1 MNSVARIVNMFCVIS
16 TGIFLCSGIY
26 CYACCGADV
35 ELHLS
40 YIFGVFL
47 IAFISSILYIPFLKE
62 DEFSKGK
69 LIALRILYFLI
80 RNILVLVVGYK
91 LDWFIFGNIKMLVGM
106 ELAVVAV
113 FSIVFLVEYLRS
125 LQEAKK
131 MNLQIANRQKE

>member
-1 MNSVARIVNMFCVIS
+1 MNSVARIVSMFCVIS

-26 CYACCGADV
+26 CYVCWGADV

-47 IAFISSILYIPFLKE
+47 IAFISSILYIPLLKE

-80 RNILVLVVGYK
+80 INFLVLAVGYK
-91 LDWFIFGNIKMLVGM
+91 LDWFKFGNIKMLVGM
-106 ELAVVAV
+106 ELTFVVV
-113 FSIVFLVEYLRS
+113 FFIVMLVEYLKG

-131 MNLQIANRQKE
+131 MNLQIASRQKE

>member
-47 IAFISSILYIPFLKE
+47 IAFISSVLYIPFLKE

-80 RNILVLVVGYK
+80 INFLVLVVGYK

-113 FSIVFLVEYLRS
+113 FSIVFLAEYLRS

>member
-80 RNILVLVVGYK
+80 INILVLVVGYK

>member
-1 MNSVARIVNMFCVIS
+1 MNTVARIVNMFCVIS

-80 RNILVLVVGYK
+80 INILVLVVGYK

-113 FSIVFLVEYLRS
+113 FSIVFLAEYLRS

>member
-80 RNILVLVVGYK
+80 INILVLVVGYK

-113 FSIVFLVEYLRS
+113 FSIVFLAEYLRS

>member
-26 CYACCGADV
+26 CYVCCGADV

-62 DEFSKGK
+62 DEFSKAK

-80 RNILVLVVGYK
+80 INILVLVVGYK

>member
-47 IAFISSILYIPFLKE
+47 IAFISSVLYIPFLKE

-80 RNILVLVVGYK
+80 INILVLVVGYK

>member
-26 CYACCGADV
+26 CYVCCGADV

-62 DEFSKGK
+62 DEFSKAK

-80 RNILVLVVGYK
+80 INILVLVVGYK

-113 FSIVFLVEYLRS
+113 FSIVFLAEYLRS

>member
-1 MNSVARIVNMFCVIS
+1 MTSVARLVNMFCVIS

-47 IAFISSILYIPFLKE
+47 IAFISSVLYIPFLKE

-80 RNILVLVVGYK
+80 INILVLVVGYK

>member
-80 RNILVLVVGYK
+80 INFLVLVVGYK

-113 FSIVFLVEYLRS
+113 FSIVFLAEYLRS